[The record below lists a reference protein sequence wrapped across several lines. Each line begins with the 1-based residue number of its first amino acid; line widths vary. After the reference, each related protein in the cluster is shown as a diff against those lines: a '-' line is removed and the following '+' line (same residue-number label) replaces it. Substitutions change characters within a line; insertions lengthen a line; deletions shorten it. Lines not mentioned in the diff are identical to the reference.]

1 MCLNKSKW
9 DNLMENNLGQE
20 EATSDKVAKKG
31 LSEVLAF
38 ELITENIIGN
48 EKRKCKGLEMR
59 MSGP

>member
-1 MCLNKSKW
+1 
-9 DNLMENNLGQE
+9 MENNLGQE

-38 ELITENIIGN
+38 ELITENIIGK
-48 EKRKCKGLEMR
+48 EKRKCKGLKMR

>member
-38 ELITENIIGN
+38 ELITENIIGK